1 LYFEIVG
8 NQSYFNSG
16 IKKNRWNK
24 MKILS
29 NEEVRV
35 LGSILEKQYTTPAYY
50 PMTINSI
57 TNACNQKSSRNPVVA
72 YDESLVEDTI
82 SGLREKQLSGIVT
95 SSDYRVPK
103 YTQVF
108 GKQYNLSIQ
117 EVAVLCLLF
126 LRGAQTVG
134 EIRSRASRIYNF
146 NNLDEVHETFTK
158 LMNREDGPFIIKL
171 PKDSGREHRYTHLFC
186 GEPEITVKVEKI
198 ENESLEVK
206 VSNLEDEVRSLKEE
220 IATIKNEFNQFRKEF
235 E

>member
-1 LYFEIVG
+1 
-8 NQSYFNSG
+8 
-16 IKKNRWNK
+16 
-24 MKILS
+24 MKLLTH
-29 NEEVRV
+29 EEVRV

-57 TNACNQKSSRNPVVA
+57 TNACNQKSSRNPVVS

-82 SGLREKQLSGIVT
+82 SGLRDKQLSGIVT
-95 SSDYRVPK
+95 ASDYRVPK

-108 GKQYNLSIQ
+108 GKHYKLSIQ
-117 EVAVLCLLF
+117 EVALLCVLF

-134 EIRSRASRIYNF
+134 EIRSRTSRIYNF

-186 GEPEITVKVEKI
+186 GEPEITIPVEKI
-198 ENESLEVK
+198 EKESLEAK
-206 VSNLEDEVRSLKEE
+206 VNNLEDEVRNLREE
-220 IATIKNEFNQFRKEF
+220 IRTMINEFDQFRKEF

>member
-1 LYFEIVG
+1 
-8 NQSYFNSG
+8 
-16 IKKNRWNK
+16 
-24 MKILS
+24 MILLS
-29 NEEVRV
+29 HEEVRV

-57 TNACNQKSSRNPVVA
+57 TNACNQKSSRNPVVS
-72 YDESLVEDTI
+72 YDESLVEDII

-108 GKQYNLSIQ
+108 GKHYNLSIQ
-117 EVAVLCLLF
+117 EVAVLSVLF

-134 EIRSRASRIYNF
+134 EIRSRTSRIYNF
-146 NNLDEVHETFTK
+146 NNLDEVHETFDK
-158 LMNREDGPFIIKL
+158 LMNKDETPFIIKL

-186 GEPEITVKVEKI
+186 GEPEITVQVEKI
-198 ENESLEVK
+198 DKESLETK
-206 VSNLEDEVRSLKEE
+206 VNSLEDEVRNLKEE
-220 IATIKNEFNQFRKEF
+220 IRSMKNEFDQFRKEF

>member
-1 LYFEIVG
+1 MKLL
-8 NQSYFNSG
+8 SY
-16 IKKNRWNK
+16 
-24 MKILS
+24 
-29 NEEVRV
+29 EEVRV

-57 TNACNQKSSRNPVVA
+57 TNACNQKSSRDPVVS

-108 GKQYNLSIQ
+108 GKHYNLSIK
-117 EVAVLCLLF
+117 EVAVLCVLF

-134 EIRSRASRIYNF
+134 EIRSRTSRIYNF
-146 NNLDEVHETFTK
+146 TNLTEVHETFDK
-158 LMNREDGPFIIKL
+158 LMNREETPFIIKL
-171 PKDSGREHRYTHLFC
+171 PKYSGREHRYTHLFC
-186 GEPEITVKVEKI
+186 GEPDLPIQVEKI
-198 ENESLEVK
+198 ETESSDAKVNRLE
-206 VSNLEDEVRSLKEE
+206 EEVQKLRVE
-220 IATIKNEFNQFRKEF
+220 ISTIRNEFNQFRKEF

>member
-1 LYFEIVG
+1 
-8 NQSYFNSG
+8 
-16 IKKNRWNK
+16 
-24 MKILS
+24 MKLLS
-29 NEEVRV
+29 HEEVRV

-57 TNACNQKSSRNPVVA
+57 TNACNQKSSRNPVVSF
-72 YDESLVEDTI
+72 DESLVEDII
-82 SGLREKQLSGIVT
+82 SGLREKQLTGIVT
-95 SSDYRVPK
+95 SSEFRVPK

-108 GKQYNLSIQ
+108 GRHYNLSIQ

-146 NNLDEVHETFTK
+146 NNLTEVHETFDK

-171 PKDSGREHRYTHLFC
+171 PKNSGREHRYTHLFC
-186 GEPEITVKVEKI
+186 GEPEINVQVKESNK
-198 ENESLEVK
+198 ESLEVK
-206 VSNLEDEVRSLKEE
+206 VNQLEDEVQKLKEE
-220 IATIKNEFNQFRKEF
+220 IVALKNEFDQFRKEF

>member
-1 LYFEIVG
+1 
-8 NQSYFNSG
+8 
-16 IKKNRWNK
+16 
-24 MKILS
+24 MKLLS
-29 NEEVRV
+29 SEEVRV

-57 TNACNQKSSRNPVVA
+57 TNACNQKSSRNPVVL

-108 GKQYNLSIQ
+108 GKHYNLSIQ
-117 EVAVLCLLF
+117 EVAVLCLMF

-134 EIRSRASRIYNF
+134 EIRSRSSRIYNF
-146 NNLDEVHETFTK
+146 ESLTEVHETFDK
-158 LMNREDGPFIIKL
+158 LMNKEDSPFIIKL

-186 GEPEITVKVEKI
+186 GEPEISLQVENSNKESCESKI
-198 ENESLEVK
+198 AK
-206 VSNLEDEVRSLKEE
+206 LEDEVLKLRE
-220 IATIKNEFNQFRKEF
+220 AVVSIKSEFEKFRKEF
-235 E
+235 D